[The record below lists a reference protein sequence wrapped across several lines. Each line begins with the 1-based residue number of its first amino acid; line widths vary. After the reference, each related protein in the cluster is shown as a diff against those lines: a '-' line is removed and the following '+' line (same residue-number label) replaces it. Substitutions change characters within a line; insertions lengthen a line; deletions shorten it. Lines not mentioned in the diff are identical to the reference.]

1 VAAASFGQ
9 LWSAVVLGE
18 ALAPLLEVAPEL
30 ALGDALGS
38 AARTLAAPSALSIP
52 ANASAAMAA
61 PLTLDGDR
69 ADGAAGSGLSTVG
82 SMIGLL
88 SLW

>member
-1 VAAASFGQ
+1 

-18 ALAPLLEVAPEL
+18 ALAPLFEVAPEL

-38 AARTLAAPSALSIP
+38 AARTLAAPRALSIP
-52 ANASAAMAA
+52 ANASAAMA

-69 ADGAAGSGLSTVG
+69 AEGAAGSGLSTVG